1 MVQGGEPLGFYAC
14 KSSDAQLNYTVG
26 KKELLGIVEGF
37 KTLKHSKE
45 SFEVWCSM
53 YAKLGNNKYIIPSSK
68 SSEYP
73 LSFLAAITRTGKY
86 ITIKSQNM

>member
-14 KSSDAQLNYTVG
+14 KSSEAQLNYTVG

-53 YAKLGNNKYIIPSSK
+53 YAKLGNNKCIIPSSK

-73 LSFLAAITRTGKY
+73 LSFLAMTRTGK
-86 ITIKSQNM
+86 